1 MMVKTKTAAR
11 RMQPLLLMLLLML
24 SRMADGVAVAAPDDA
39 LDFQKNLPDPEVI
52 WAVQGQDAELPCDIT
67 PPISGD
73 KVNMVLWFKAGTG
86 IPIYSVDGRGG
97 SLESGPHWA
106 MSSAFGL
113 RTFFMSGVNGAGKL
127 RIKNVEAEDQGVYRC
142 RVDFLNSRTKNFR
155 VNFTIVV
162 PPDTPQIYNAQ
173 GEEVVSEAG
182 PFLEGYDL
190 YLSCHVTGG
199 QPKSAVS
206 WWLGNQLLDATHD
219 AESTNSNVSINQLF
233 LPSVGRS
240 LWGQRL
246 ACHAR
251 NSNMTS
257 AVVKEVALLIYLKP
271 KKVSIKVS
279 RGATFSAGRVHQL
292 ECESWGSVPAPRMTW
307 LIDGEP
313 LRLADTVITHGL
325 NSSTSALVLQPTLQ
339 DHGKEL
345 TCRAENPRFPGGFV
359 EDRIRMNIAYAP
371 TAYAKLGENI
381 DPNNIKEGA
390 NVFFKCD
397 VSANPPV
404 NNISWLHNDIPL
416 RHDPDNGIIF
426 SDKRL
431 LLKAVSRRTAGMY
444 QCVATNS
451 EGSSRSEPANLKVM
465 FAPGCKGDGQLQ
477 IGALRHETISV
488 RCELD
493 ADPPVVRFSW
503 TYNRSRDVLH
513 VSAARVRST
522 GLTSILDYTPVSDA
536 DFGTLACWAS
546 NSIGRQKL
554 PCLFHIV
561 PAKTP
566 RPPDHCVVSNSSIS
580 PSGLEVVCLAGED
593 GGLPQYFVL
602 EVSEARNNPLDRRRD
617 DSDPDSDD
625 SEEQVVS
632 VGAAVQADG
641 PIRLAPVSRIVSHEP
656 KFALE
661 SLDPG
666 RTYDL
671 SVYAANARGKS
682 EVVILPKV
690 RVLASEEHRL
700 ASTGNT
706 VVDEVTQ
713 PAALVLGALVAVAS
727 LALCC
732 LFAAVATVLCKQR
745 RSSRPR
751 AAVKPPAVEEEK
763 PAVELSVISAPAT
776 VRPHR
781 HLPMLRRSQVEM
793 EHCQQQEA
801 LLPKETI
808 TIMGGPAHQQAPQ
821 DICGTWRRSKAEV
834 PRLAEPDLI
843 VSKAEVVLH
852 LQNPGLAPKTIPAE
866 MCIEYLSNSEQI
878 TQI

>member
-1 MMVKTKTAAR
+1 MAGAHAMLW
-11 RMQPLLLMLLLML
+11 LLLL
-24 SRMADGVAVAAPDDA
+24 VAGGAALATPDDA
-39 LDFQKNLPDPEVI
+39 LDFQKNLPAPEVI

-67 PPISGD
+67 APILGD
-73 KVNMVLWFKAGTG
+73 KVNMVLWFKDSTG
-86 IPIYSVDGRGG
+86 IPLYSVDARGG
-97 SLESGPHWA
+97 TLESGPHWA

-113 RTFFMSGVNGAGKL
+113 RTFFMSGTNGAGKL
-127 RIKNVEAEDQGVYRC
+127 RIKKVEAEDQGVYRC

-155 VNFTIVV
+155 VNLTIVV

-199 QPKSAVS
+199 QPKSSVS
-206 WWLGNQLLDATHD
+206 WWMGNQLLDATHD

-240 LWGQRL
+240 LWGQRM

-257 AVVKEVALLIYLKP
+257 SVVKEVALLIYLKP
-271 KKVSIKVS
+271 KKVHIKVS
-279 RGATFSAGRVHQL
+279 RGATFSAGRMHQL

-307 LIDGEP
+307 LVDGEL

-359 EDRIRMNIAYAP
+359 EDRIRMNIAYVP
-371 TAYAKLGENI
+371 TAYAKLGVNI
-381 DPNNIKEGA
+381 DPHNIKEGD
-390 NVFFKCD
+390 NVYFVCD
-397 VSANPPV
+397 VTANPPV
-404 NNISWLHNDIPL
+404 NNISWLHNENPL
-416 RHDPDNGIIF
+416 WQDAEKGVIMG
-426 SDKRL
+426 DKRL
-431 LLKAVSRRTAGMY
+431 LLKSVSRSAAGAY
-444 QCVATNS
+444 QCVASNS
-451 EGSSRSEPANLKVM
+451 EGSSRSEPAHLKVL
-465 FAPGCKGDGQLQ
+465 FAPGCKGVGQLQ
-477 IGALRHETISV
+477 MGALRHETIGV
-488 RCELD
+488 RCEVE
-493 ADPPVVRFSW
+493 ADPPMVRFSW

-513 VSAARVRST
+513 VPGARVHSS
-522 GLTSILDYTPVSDA
+522 GLTSTLDYTPVSDV

-546 NSIGRQKL
+546 NSIGRQKV

-566 RPPDHCVVSNSSIS
+566 RPPEQCTITNSSS
-580 PSGLEVVCLAGED
+580 APSGLEVVCIAGED

-617 DSDPDSDD
+617 DSDPDSED
-625 SEEQVVS
+625 SDEQVVS

-641 PIRLAPVSRIVSHEP
+641 PAGLTPISRVVSPEP
-656 KFALE
+656 KFFLE
-661 SLDPG
+661 NLDPG
-666 RTYDL
+666 RKYDL

-682 EVVILPKV
+682 EVVLLPKV
-690 RVLASEEHRL
+690 RVFASEEHRL

-706 VVDEVTQ
+706 VVDEVAQ

-732 LFAAVATVLCKQR
+732 LFAAVATVLCRQR

-751 AAVKPPAVEEEK
+751 AAVKPPAPEEEK
-763 PAVELSVISAPAT
+763 PSVELSVISAPAT

-781 HLPMLRRSQVEM
+781 HLPTQRRSQVEAEM
-793 EHCQQQEA
+793 CQQHEA
-801 LLPKETI
+801 LLAKEAAV
-808 TIMGGPAHQQAPQ
+808 GPVHPPPPQ
-821 DICGTWRRSKAEV
+821 EVCGTWRRSKGEL
-834 PRLAEPDLI
+834 PRIVEPDLI

-852 LQNPGLAPKTIPAE
+852 LQNSGLASKTIPAE
-866 MCIEYLSNSEQI
+866 MCIEFLSNSEQI